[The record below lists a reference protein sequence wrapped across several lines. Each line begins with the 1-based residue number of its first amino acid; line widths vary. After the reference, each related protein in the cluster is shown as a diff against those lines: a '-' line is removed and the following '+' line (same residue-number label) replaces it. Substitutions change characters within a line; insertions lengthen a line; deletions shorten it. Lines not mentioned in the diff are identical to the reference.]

1 MITRD
6 RNSNKSWLEVWE
18 EYQQKHMGKAGDPDT
33 SGLPF
38 YTTNDPRMRAN
49 REREEKE
56 TEKTEAIKEEKKGEN
71 KVMQNTNQST
81 KKYEEPVPA
90 GRYVVEVMEM
100 KPGKTKSGHPD
111 VDMRMRIQCTP
122 EPEKDYTYHNRSL
135 FNHQPV
141 DNPIGLSVMK
151 RIITQ
156 MNLDCMKSID
166 INSLDMEGLYGV
178 LPECMKEL
186 YQLGME
192 VTLTYRNNYPQY
204 NDWDFA

>member
-1 MITRD
+1 MTIQD
-6 RNSNKSWLEVWE
+6 QNSKSWLVIWE
-18 EYQQKHMGKAGDPDT
+18 EYQQKHLGRVEDPET

-38 YTTNDPRMRAN
+38 YTTNDPRMMN
-49 REREEKE
+49 HKEE
-56 TEKTEAIKEEKKGEN
+56 IIEEKKGEN
-71 KVMQNTNQST
+71 KVMQNTNQNT
-81 KKYEEPVPA
+81 QRYEEPVPA

-151 RIITQ
+151 RILTQ
-156 MNLDCMKSID
+156 MNLDCLKDVDM
-166 INSLDMEGLYGV
+166 NSLDMEGLYGV

-186 YQLGME
+186 DQLGME
-192 VTLTYRNNYPQY
+192 VTLSYRNNYPQY